1 MNINTIEIIRVF
13 IINSFIMRYG
23 KQRLFEMMAKIDPN
37 FRLTDLSETLQPSDL
52 NQILDGYITAALWT
66 EEERLRDENTENN
79 SVINRE
85 QGFFDDVSDESPD
98 EIKFMKIIKDK
109 EQKSIDSFSREDID
123 ANSLIKAY
131 TDIKQFIKSAGD
143 IAVNEAIE
151 EKGLEQ
157 LGHDIWLTRNGHGAG
172 FFDRSYENEQ
182 PLMDAA
188 KALSVVDL
196 YLGDD
201 GKLYFSNEN

>member
-1 MNINTIEIIRVF
+1 MK
-13 IINSFIMRYG
+13 YG

-151 EKGLEQ
+151 EKGLKQ

-172 FFDRSYENEQ
+172 FFDHSYENEQ

-196 YLGDD
+196 YLGDN

>member
-1 MNINTIEIIRVF
+1 MKYT
-13 IINSFIMRYG
+13 
-23 KQRLFEMMAKIDPN
+23 KQRLFEMFSKLDPN
-37 FRLTDLSETLQPSDL
+37 FKLTNLSETLQPTDL

-66 EEERLRDENTENN
+66 EEERLGNQARETNDITTRDPD
-79 SVINRE
+79 
-85 QGFFDDVSDESPD
+85 FFDDVSDESPD
-98 EIKFMKIIKDK
+98 ELQFMKIMKDK

-131 TDIKQFIKSAGD
+131 TDIKEFIRLAGD

-151 EKGLEQ
+151 EKGFEL

-172 FFDRSYENEQ
+172 FFDHSYENEQ
-182 PLMDAA
+182 QLMSAA
-188 KALSVVDL
+188 KALKEVNL

>member
-1 MNINTIEIIRVF
+1 MMKYT
-13 IINSFIMRYG
+13 
-23 KQRLFEMMAKIDPN
+23 KQRLFEMFSKLDPN
-37 FRLTDLSETLQPSDL
+37 FKLTNLSETLQPTDL

-66 EEERLRDENTENN
+66 EEERLGNQARETNDITTRDPD
-79 SVINRE
+79 
-85 QGFFDDVSDESPD
+85 FFDDVSDESPD
-98 EIKFMKIIKDK
+98 ELQFMKIMKDK

-131 TDIKQFIKSAGD
+131 TDIKEFIRLAGD

-151 EKGLEQ
+151 EKGFEL

-172 FFDRSYENEQ
+172 FFDHSYENEQ
-182 PLMDAA
+182 QLMSAA
-188 KALSVVDL
+188 KALKEVNL